1 MNKKR
6 IVWITVA
13 VVGVIALGA
22 AGFVGYRIYNRSQAG
37 FPGGPRRGFGN
48 RLQEEGERA
57 FGEIISVG
65 DDTLTID
72 GQNGELLSFNISADT
87 QFFSQ
92 DSSLNGPQD
101 LKVGMQVSVLYE
113 SQSDDE
119 LSALSIGTGQGP
131 QRPRNPE

>member
-13 VVGVIALGA
+13 VVSVIALGA

-48 RLQEEGERA
+48 RFQEEGERA

-101 LKVGMQVSVLYE
+101 LKVGMGVSVQYE
-113 SQSDDE
+113 SQTDGE
-119 LSALSIGTGQGP
+119 LRALFIGTGQGP
-131 QRPRNPE
+131 QRPRGAE

>member
-13 VVGVIALGA
+13 VVSVIALGA

-48 RLQEEGERA
+48 RFQEEGERA

-101 LKVGMQVSVLYE
+101 LKVGMGVSVQYE
-113 SQSDDE
+113 SQTDGE
-119 LSALSIGTGQGP
+119 LRALFIGTGQGP
-131 QRPRNPE
+131 QRPRNLE